1 MDAISLATS
10 KASSLNMFLH
20 HLEKDVSAAGGKW
33 NMSSSALFLPLE
45 PREAAGSSAKPH
57 QLSPATLSTTE
68 GTSEPMERAK
78 EHWES
83 AFGHETNLK
92 ERLRGASAK
101 RKIKLLIFAKP

>member
-1 MDAISLATS
+1 MDTISLAKN
-10 KASSLNMFLH
+10 KALSLNMFLH
-20 HLEKDVSAAGGKW
+20 HLEKDVSTTGDTW
-33 NMSSSALFLPLE
+33 NMSNSALFLPLE

-57 QLSPATLSTTE
+57 QLSSDTLPSTE

-78 EHWES
+78 ERWES